1 LSPTSPP
8 LPAAVA
14 RSRRRRAADAAL
26 ARLLKLPKATTDFT
40 RASDLC
46 IPMRDGAVLQAD
58 HLAPVGQARGTILI
72 RGPYGFNALGSTAF
86 GGLLA
91 RYGYH
96 VVLARTRGTFGSG
109 GAFEPFVREIDD
121 AADTVAW
128 LREQPFFTGRFATFG
143 GSYLGFTQWALLM
156 DPPPELATS
165 IMQVAPHDFSRA
177 LYSSGAFNLDTYL
190 GWSDQVTHQEQVS
203 VLGAQL
209 RTATAA
215 RRQAP
220 ANATLPLA
228 SAADR
233 LCEGRAPWFREW
245 VTHRDLSD
253 PYWSRMQLHAALDR
267 VDVPV
272 LLQTGWQD
280 IFLDQTLDQYTHL
293 RHRGVDVGVTIG
305 PWTHQGTAL
314 QGYARLI
321 PEALDWLAE
330 HLHGDLRRRR
340 SSPVRIQVTGSD
352 EWRDLPAWPP
362 ASSEQVWHLQP
373 AGALADRPAPAEAP
387 PATFTYDPTDPTPTV
402 GGHLL
407 RMDLGGYKDDSRLAE
422 RPDVLAFT
430 SSPLAAPLEIIG
442 VPVVELAHRSSN
454 PRADLFVRISDV
466 DPKGRS
472 RNVSDGFVRLDD
484 ADADDVV
491 RLELDA
497 IAHRFATGNRI
508 RLLVAGGS
516 FPRFERNLGADE
528 DPATG
533 TATAPSR
540 RTVDLSGSRVLLPV
554 PR

>member
-1 LSPTSPP
+1 M
-8 LPAAVA
+8 PAAVP
-14 RSRRRRAADAAL
+14 RSRRRRALDAGL
-26 ARLLKLPKATTDFT
+26 ARLVKLPKATTDFT
-40 RASDLC
+40 RTPDLR
-46 IPMRDGAVLQAD
+46 IPMRDGAVLLAD

-109 GAFEPFVREIDD
+109 GTFEAFVREIDD
-121 AADTVAW
+121 AADTVVW
-128 LREQPFFTGRFATFG
+128 LREQPFFRGRFATFG
-143 GSYLGFTQWALLM
+143 GSYLAFTQWALLM

-165 IMQVAPHDFSRA
+165 IMQVAPHDVSRA
-177 LYSSGAFNLDTYL
+177 IYAHGALNLDTWL

-209 RTATAA
+209 RAATSA
-215 RRQAP
+215 RRQRP

-228 SAADR
+228 SAADQ
-233 LCEGRAPWFREW
+233 LCEGRAPWFRDW

-253 PYWSRMQLHAALDR
+253 PFWSRTQLGAALDR

-280 IFLDQTLDQYTHL
+280 IFLDQTLDQYAHL
-293 RHRGVDVGVTIG
+293 RNRGVDVALTIG

-314 QGYARLI
+314 QGYQTLI

-330 HLHGDLRRRR
+330 HLDQTDLRRRPA
-340 SSPVRIQVTGSD
+340 PVRIQIDGSD

-362 ASSEQVWHLQP
+362 ATGERALHLQP
-373 AGALADRPAPAEAP
+373 AGGLGDQPAPADAP
-387 PATFTYDPTDPTPTV
+387 PATFTYDPTDPTPAV
-402 GGHLL
+402 GGRLL
-407 RMDLGGYKDDSRLAE
+407 PMNLGGYKNDSELAG
-422 RPDVLAFT
+422 RPDVLTFT
-430 SSPLAAPLEIIG
+430 GPPLSAPLDIIG
-442 VPVVELAHRSSN
+442 VPVVELAHRSDN
-454 PRADLFVRISDV
+454 PHADLFVRISEV

-472 RNVSDGFVRLDD
+472 RNVTDGFTRLDPTD
-484 ADADDVV
+484 SSGVI

-497 IAHRFATGNRI
+497 TAHRFATGNRI

-516 FPRFERNLGADE
+516 FPRFERNLGTDQ
-528 DPATG
+528 DPATS

-540 RTVDLSGSRVLLPV
+540 RTVDVSASRLLLPV
-554 PR
+554 LL